1 MIKRIFVLLLSAV
14 ALGFGQANATEDNG
28 QTHFYKDSVQAIQHA
43 EFTQIDFDGYY
54 QNLIQSEK
62 DMVSRATTTSIIS
75 GITLGF
81 GVFTTIIAF
90 SDNKN
95 IDKNT
100 WTEVHRQTLQ
110 IAGVSLTVAG
120 TIGLV
125 FSLREIIC
133 GTGENSKRASYER
146 AYEIYKRRRA
156 KLKDGAKVIV
166 TPAVD
171 LLGGS
176 AGLKLDV
183 AF

>member
-1 MIKRIFVLLLSAV
+1 MIKRIFVLLLIAV

-43 EFTQIDFDGYY
+43 EFTQVDFDGYY

-133 GTGENSKRASYER
+133 GTGENNKRASYER

>member
-1 MIKRIFVLLLSAV
+1 MIQRIFAFLLIAAV
-14 ALGFGQANATEDNG
+14 LGFGQANATEDNG
-28 QTHFYKDSVQAIQHA
+28 QTRFYKDSVQAIQHA
-43 EFTQIDFDGYY
+43 EFTQVDFDGYY
-54 QNLIQSEK
+54 ENLIQSEK
-62 DMVSRATTTSIIS
+62 DAVNRATTTSIIS
-75 GITLGF
+75 GATLGF

-90 SDNKN
+90 SDNGN

-110 IAGVSLTVAG
+110 IAGVSLIVAG
-120 TIGLV
+120 SIGLA
-125 FSLREIIC
+125 FSIRDIIC
-133 GTGENSKRASYER
+133 GTGENSKRASYEH
-146 AYEIYKRRRA
+146 AYEIYKKRRA
-156 KLKDGAKVIV
+156 ELKDNTKILV